1 MAATRRS
8 GREDQ
13 DTHEVDKVRI
23 LAIEDGC
30 PDLLPWI
37 DMETGETV
45 SPYNVYGELKPMP
58 VRGVQALSKLPNGS
72 KDAPE
77 YIPLIT
83 RLFNWT
89 IRKSADALDLKSEAP
104 WTCVN
109 NCTDVSDRD
118 HFLFSAIANNSY
130 RGPPVYN

>member
-1 MAATRRS
+1 
-8 GREDQ
+8 
-13 DTHEVDKVRI
+13 
-23 LAIEDGC
+23 
-30 PDLLPWI
+30 
-37 DMETGETV
+37 METGETV